1 MSFTDRIII
10 LEPGEGTAVLIPGTP
25 MNHKL
30 SSADTGGN
38 LSVIELILEGAGPPP
53 HIHHGEDE
61 AFYVLEGEVNFQVGE
76 RVVKAIEGSFVFGPK
91 DIPHSFSLPSEQ
103 PAKVLVM
110 FSPAGIEELFVEVMA
125 PPEPKSKPE
134 YIAKIK
140 ALAPKYN
147 LELLPPPEHTTR
159 DAEPARVGRA
169 DS

>member
-1 MSFTDRIII
+1 MKMSTR
-10 LEPGEGTAVLIPGTP
+10 LEPDEGTAALIPGTP
-25 MNHKL
+25 MTHKL
-30 SSADTGGN
+30 ASADTGGN
-38 LSVIELILEGAGPPP
+38 MSVIELTLEGAGPPP

-76 RVVKAIEGSFVFGPK
+76 RIVKATEGSFVFGPK
-91 DIPHSFSLPSEQ
+91 DIPHSFAIAGER

-110 FSPAGIEELFVEVMA
+110 FSPAGIEELFLEVMA

-147 LELLPPPEHTTR
+147 LELLPPPEHATR
-159 DAEPARVGRA
+159 EAESVGVDSA